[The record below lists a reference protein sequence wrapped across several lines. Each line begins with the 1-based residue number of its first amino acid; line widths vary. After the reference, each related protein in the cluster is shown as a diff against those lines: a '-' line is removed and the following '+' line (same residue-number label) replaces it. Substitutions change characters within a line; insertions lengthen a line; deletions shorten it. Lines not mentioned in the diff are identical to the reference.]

1 MRKEV
6 QRFLAGFS
14 MSGSASL
21 GCVNWQ
27 LDPVILGLE
36 RYTDFSLE
44 HRIERAVDIMTHMDL
59 LMGRGWDVRTICG
72 SEGYR
77 VILTVEVGQLT
88 MGLTFPSLC
97 HLIIFTDGVFVGPGR
112 L

>member
-36 RYTDFSLE
+36 RDTDFSLE
-44 HRIERAVDIMTHMDL
+44 HRIERAVDITTHMDL
-59 LMGRGWDVRTICG
+59 LMGSGWDVRTICG

-77 VILTVEVGQLT
+77 VILTVEVGPLVT
-88 MGLTFPSLC
+88 LARFPFPRKPV
-97 HLIIFTDGVFVGPGR
+97 LIEF

>member
-21 GCVNWQ
+21 GCVNWYGTLNLNRVEWIQIICYFNSRQ
-27 LDPVILGLE
+27 LDPINLGLE
-36 RYTDFSLE
+36 RDTDFSLE

-77 VILTVEVGQLT
+77 VILTVEVG
-88 MGLTFPSLC
+88 
-97 HLIIFTDGVFVGPGR
+97 HLPVIT
-112 L
+112 

>member
-21 GCVNWQ
+21 GSVNWQ
-27 LDPVILGLE
+27 LDPFILGLE
-36 RYTDFSLE
+36 RETDFSLE
-44 HRIERAVDIMTHMDL
+44 HRIERAVDIVTQFDL
-59 LMGRGWDVRTICG
+59 LLGKGWDVRTICG

-77 VILTVEVGQLT
+77 VVLTVEVRNVLT
-88 MGLTFPSLC
+88 IGYFYK
-97 HLIIFTDGVFVGPGR
+97 
-112 L
+112 

>member
-36 RYTDFSLE
+36 RATDFSLE
-44 HRIERAVDIMTHMDL
+44 HRIERAVDLTTHMDL
-59 LMGRGWDVRTICG
+59 LMGEAWDVRTICG

-77 VILTVEVGQLT
+77 VILTVEVSARRSTGNLNY
-88 MGLTFPSLC
+88 LFHFKYP
-97 HLIIFTDGVFVGPGR
+97 D
-112 L
+112 

>member
-1 MRKEV
+1 ML
-6 QRFLAGFS
+6 FL
-14 MSGSASL
+14 
-21 GCVNWQ
+21 NIRQ

-36 RYTDFSLE
+36 RDTDFSLE

-88 MGLTFPSLC
+88 MGLTFLFLQL
-97 HLIIFTDGVFVGPGR
+97 H
-112 L
+112 